1 MTDRIFDIEPVTW
14 QELEGMVFQAFQEMG
29 YDASR
34 NHEIATVRGKVR
46 VDVYA
51 VQRSNPIPTIV
62 LCECK
67 HWNKAVDQNVIYSF
81 RSVCADAGAHYGV
94 VISKKG
100 FQSGAVESREH
111 TSIHLLTF
119 AEFQN
124 TFFDEWR
131 SGIFIKLARMC
142 DLLMPLVPFTA
153 FYYHPH
159 NAKLIAMLKDVNPF
173 EKYQIFLGDNRYTDF
188 FIERHEFP
196 VTLIDPRGDP
206 HILDKIVVRSPRQY
220 FDIAAEGCKDA
231 CYHFNLG

>member
-29 YDASR
+29 YDARR

-67 HWNKAVDQNVIYSF
+67 HWNTAVDQNVIYSF

-111 TSIHLLTF
+111 TSIHLLTL
-119 AEFQN
+119 QN
-124 TFFDEWR
+124 SKTLF
-131 SGIFIKLARMC
+131 STNG
-142 DLLMPLVPFTA
+142 DLVFSLSL
-153 FYYHPH
+153 
-159 NAKLIAMLKDVNPF
+159 
-173 EKYQIFLGDNRYTDF
+173 LGCAIY
-188 FIERHEFP
+188 
-196 VTLIDPRGDP
+196 
-206 HILDKIVVRSPRQY
+206 
-220 FDIAAEGCKDA
+220 
-231 CYHFNLG
+231 